1 MDRTEE
7 GMGDGRG
14 DGRDWMKNEDSE
26 RQYAR
31 QGESHKD
38 FTAIRSCCWLILH
51 DAVSAPLTDS
61 SRGSADHSSPP
72 PRPPSPLVR
81 IHNALRRRRTTSGRR
96 IVSKKAR

>member
-1 MDRTEE
+1 MDRAEE

-61 SRGSADHSSPP
+61 SRGSADHSPP
-72 PRPPSPLVR
+72 PPPVLPPPLPAYTCIKTPSYYLRPPDRVEES
-81 IHNALRRRRTTSGRR
+81 
-96 IVSKKAR
+96 

>member
-1 MDRTEE
+1 
-7 GMGDGRG
+7 MGDGRG

-61 SRGSADHSSPP
+61 SRGSADHSSP
-72 PRPPSPLVR
+72 LVR
-81 IHNALRRRRTTSGRR
+81 IHNALRRRRTTPGRR
-96 IVSKKAR
+96 IVSRKAR